1 MTHPS
6 LNDVIFTWGKYKGY
20 TLATVLR
27 TAPHYLQWISTTSTL
42 PAPWIEAAKR
52 ALINA
57 DVSDLSLPRT
67 KLSKVENTK
76 STETIGPIK
85 IFLKDKKMAYI
96 DMPYNKLLIE
106 QFKYEIDGRV
116 WNSESKRWE
125 FPVVHLPKVK
135 KLFPESIL
143 DDDVQTLLNKLQERR
158 TDLDHIR
165 NLEDTNFEIKGMKV
179 EPYPYQKVG
188 VQFVDRAGGRCLIA
202 DAPGLGKTMQA
213 IAYAQLHNLKTI
225 IVCPLSVVVNW
236 QREIKRFTGK
246 ESTIWDSK
254 GYDGKLRNQF
264 HISHYDAIAKNNH
277 WLRDQKFDL
286 LVCDEATYLKNR
298 QTIRAKSILGS
309 YKERRKYPGIKTKYC
324 IFLTGTPVMSRP
336 IEAFSLLNFLDK
348 NRFSNFFHFTQRYGG
363 WKGQAPMNLQDLHDR
378 TKDLVIRR
386 KKEQVLKEMPK
397 KQRNDLYVELSPDEK
412 KEYKNLLKDMF
423 GKWKME
429 GRPSVQHMPKLQGF
443 LIDKKIPRVIE
454 MIDEF
459 IDNDQSILI
468 FSCYIKPLKFLL
480 EHYKENAVI
489 LTGEMNRNERQE
501 SIDKLTNKKAKV
513 GLFSLRAAGMG
524 IDGLQHVMDTVVFL
538 DMGWLPAEHEQA
550 EDRTHRIGQ
559 TNQVQAYYMICE
571 GTIDEYMRDIL
582 KEKQEVADMVV
593 DGALVTPE
601 RNKSMF
607 KEFVRRVNL
616 NEQQEFNI
624 ENSIE

>member
-1 MTHPS
+1 
-6 LNDVIFTWGKYKGY
+6 
-20 TLATVLR
+20 
-27 TAPHYLQWISTTSTL
+27 
-42 PAPWIEAAKR
+42 
-52 ALINA
+52 
-57 DVSDLSLPRT
+57 
-67 KLSKVENTK
+67 
-76 STETIGPIK
+76 
-85 IFLKDKKMAYI
+85 
-96 DMPYNKLLIE
+96 
-106 QFKYEIDGRV
+106 
-116 WNSESKRWE
+116 
-125 FPVVHLPKVK
+125 
-135 KLFPESIL
+135 
-143 DDDVQTLLNKLQERR
+143 
-158 TDLDHIR
+158 
-165 NLEDTNFEIKGMKV
+165 
-179 EPYPYQKVG
+179 
-188 VQFVDRAGGRCLIA
+188 
-202 DAPGLGKTMQA
+202 
-213 IAYAQLHNLKTI
+213 
-225 IVCPLSVVVNW
+225 
-236 QREIKRFTGK
+236 
-246 ESTIWDSK
+246 
-254 GYDGKLRNQF
+254 
-264 HISHYDAIAKNNH
+264 
-277 WLRDQKFDL
+277 
-286 LVCDEATYLKNR
+286 
-298 QTIRAKSILGS
+298 
-309 YKERRKYPGIKTKYC
+309 
-324 IFLTGTPVMSRP
+324 MSRP
-336 IEAFSLLNFLDK
+336 IEAFALLNFLDK
-348 NRFSNFFHFTQRYGG
+348 ERFNNFFHFTQKYGG
-363 WKGQAPMNLQDLHDR
+363 WKGAPPMNLQDLHDR

-443 LIDKKIPRVIE
+443 LIDKKIPRAIE

-501 SIDKLTNKKAKV
+501 SIDKLTSKKAKV

-524 IDGLQHVMDTVVFL
+524 IDGLQHVIDTVVFL
-538 DMGWLPAEHEQA
+538 DTGWLPAEHEQA